1 MEIIHK
7 SLCNNTTYYIV
18 KKDEIW
24 FDAIQTASALGYKH
38 PKKAVGDHCK
48 EFKKDRNELVT
59 ATVTNSTNGSKL
71 VTKTVTNSRGRPGPL
86 VNEAGFYNLV
96 LNSKLPSAKKFTN
109 WVVTEVLPSI
119 RKTGHYKYTAK
130 AED

>member
-7 SLCNNTTYYIV
+7 SLYNNITYYIV

-24 FDAIQTASALGYKH
+24 FDAIQTASALLYKH

-48 EFKKDRNELVT
+48 DFKKDRNELVT

-71 VTKTVTNSRGRPGPL
+71 VTNTVTNSRGRPGPL

-96 LNSKLPSAKKFTN
+96 FKSKPPFCK
-109 WVVTEVLPSI
+109 EVHQLG
-119 RKTGHYKYTAK
+119 RH
-130 AED
+130 